1 MKELGDDVADIFAG
15 TEIIIHL
22 KTDTKLD
29 EKALK
34 AGLAKHKVTMK
45 SVKKDKAYI
54 L

>member
-1 MKELGDDVADIFAG
+1 MKDLGKDVADVFAG

-22 KTDTKLD
+22 NKDVKLD

-34 AGLAKHKVTMK
+34 ASLAKHKVKMK
-45 SVKKDKAYI
+45 SVKKDAKYI

>member
-15 TEIIIHL
+15 TEIIIHM
-22 KTDTKLD
+22 KKDVKLD

-34 AGLAKHKVTMK
+34 AGLKKHKVKMK
-45 SVKKDKAYI
+45 SVKKDASYI

>member
-1 MKELGDDVADIFAG
+1 MKDLGDDVADIYAG

-22 KTDTKLD
+22 KKDIKLD

-34 AGLAKHKVTMK
+34 ASLAKHKVKMK
-45 SVKKDKAYI
+45 SVKKDKKYI